1 MYAWSLKF
9 LQLIKPIFSGLLDH
23 GETSILNILFQEAYW
38 ILNLLLLDKTW
49 FIELEMFNVY
59 LLFISLVTLVAQI
72 LHKVGVFL
80 VYK

>member
-1 MYAWSLKF
+1 MEFK
-9 LQLIKPIFSGLLDH
+9 
-23 GETSILNILFQEAYW
+23 ILTANQTHFFWLVGPWRNINFKHPV
-38 ILNLLLLDKTW
+38 NLLLLNKTW
-49 FIELEMFNVY
+49 CIQLEVFNVY

>member
-1 MYAWSLKF
+1 MEFKILTANQTHFFWLVGPWRNINFKHPVSRSL
-9 LQLIKPIFSGLLDH
+9 
-23 GETSILNILFQEAYW
+23 LNSYR
-38 ILNLLLLDKTW
+38 NLLLLDKTW
-49 FIELEMFNVY
+49 CIQLEMFNVY